1 MVYEDVKKNIKIVIY
16 SKQKSV
22 VEDVVKKLE
31 EDEYKIE
38 ITDDLDKILSS
49 RWKRPRIVLFFYND
63 KSEIEEVKIKNKNTE
78 LIAHDINN
86 INIEIIRIELM
97 YASRIIEKEEKI
109 NYEKYKLEIVGNLV
123 ESISHRVQ
131 SNLLILSA
139 SQDIIKM
146 LTEDLKENDQ
156 KRDVLNNLYEKNN
169 NALEKSNLLL
179 QLISNATN
187 LSSESIM
194 HCSEIEEIVNN
205 ILDEYVKENLVN
217 FKMREKIKI
226 GSYICGPLND
236 IIFIICRII
245 KQMIIEENKNI
256 ETVQEVYE
264 HLIQEGFDRKD
275 MLIAL
280 GGGVT
285 GDLTGFVAATYLR
298 GIRFIQVP
306 TTLLSQVDSS
316 IGGKTGVDFRKYKNM
331 VGAFHQPSLVYM
343 NLSTLASLNEEQFS
357 CGMAEIIKAGLIE
370 EQSFFHWLSEN
381 HEGIQKRNSKLLA
394 EMIYRSCKIKGDVV
408 EEDPTEKGIR
418 AILNFGHTI
427 GHAVEKLKDFSM
439 LHGQC
444 VAAGYVAA
452 AYLSLQRG
460 LISTEDL
467 FEIEKINRMY
477 GLPNRVSDLDAKDVL
492 AATKKDKKMS
502 QGSIKFVLLQKMGT
516 AIVDTSLTDDEIL
529 CGIQYILGE

>member
-256 ETVQEVYE
+256 DLLIYE
-264 HLIQEGFDRKD
+264 DENNWYFNINSDYNIKDAEFIEQIKKFMVFVNVRPKISEKQITLVLRK
-275 MLIAL
+275 
-280 GGGVT
+280 V
-285 GDLTGFVAATYLR
+285 
-298 GIRFIQVP
+298 
-306 TTLLSQVDSS
+306 
-316 IGGKTGVDFRKYKNM
+316 K
-331 VGAFHQPSLVYM
+331 
-343 NLSTLASLNEEQFS
+343 
-357 CGMAEIIKAGLIE
+357 
-370 EQSFFHWLSEN
+370 
-381 HEGIQKRNSKLLA
+381 
-394 EMIYRSCKIKGDVV
+394 
-408 EEDPTEKGIR
+408 
-418 AILNFGHTI
+418 
-427 GHAVEKLKDFSM
+427 
-439 LHGQC
+439 
-444 VAAGYVAA
+444 
-452 AYLSLQRG
+452 
-460 LISTEDL
+460 
-467 FEIEKINRMY
+467 
-477 GLPNRVSDLDAKDVL
+477 
-492 AATKKDKKMS
+492 
-502 QGSIKFVLLQKMGT
+502 
-516 AIVDTSLTDDEIL
+516 
-529 CGIQYILGE
+529 

>member
-16 SKQKSV
+16 SKQTSV

-236 IIFIICRII
+236 IIFIMCRII

-256 ETVQEVYE
+256 DLLIYE
-264 HLIQEGFDRKD
+264 DENNWYFNINSDYNIKDAEFIEQIKKFMVFVNVRPKISEKQITLVLRK
-275 MLIAL
+275 
-280 GGGVT
+280 V
-285 GDLTGFVAATYLR
+285 
-298 GIRFIQVP
+298 
-306 TTLLSQVDSS
+306 
-316 IGGKTGVDFRKYKNM
+316 K
-331 VGAFHQPSLVYM
+331 
-343 NLSTLASLNEEQFS
+343 
-357 CGMAEIIKAGLIE
+357 
-370 EQSFFHWLSEN
+370 
-381 HEGIQKRNSKLLA
+381 
-394 EMIYRSCKIKGDVV
+394 
-408 EEDPTEKGIR
+408 
-418 AILNFGHTI
+418 
-427 GHAVEKLKDFSM
+427 
-439 LHGQC
+439 
-444 VAAGYVAA
+444 
-452 AYLSLQRG
+452 
-460 LISTEDL
+460 
-467 FEIEKINRMY
+467 
-477 GLPNRVSDLDAKDVL
+477 
-492 AATKKDKKMS
+492 
-502 QGSIKFVLLQKMGT
+502 
-516 AIVDTSLTDDEIL
+516 
-529 CGIQYILGE
+529 

>member
-16 SKQKSV
+16 SKQTSV

-109 NYEKYKLEIVGNLV
+109 NYEKYKLEIIGNLV

-236 IIFIICRII
+236 IIFIMCRII

-256 ETVQEVYE
+256 DLLIYE
-264 HLIQEGFDRKD
+264 DENNWYFNINSDYNIKDAEFIEQIKKFMVFVNVRPKISEKQITLVLRK
-275 MLIAL
+275 
-280 GGGVT
+280 V
-285 GDLTGFVAATYLR
+285 
-298 GIRFIQVP
+298 
-306 TTLLSQVDSS
+306 
-316 IGGKTGVDFRKYKNM
+316 K
-331 VGAFHQPSLVYM
+331 
-343 NLSTLASLNEEQFS
+343 
-357 CGMAEIIKAGLIE
+357 
-370 EQSFFHWLSEN
+370 
-381 HEGIQKRNSKLLA
+381 
-394 EMIYRSCKIKGDVV
+394 
-408 EEDPTEKGIR
+408 
-418 AILNFGHTI
+418 
-427 GHAVEKLKDFSM
+427 
-439 LHGQC
+439 
-444 VAAGYVAA
+444 
-452 AYLSLQRG
+452 
-460 LISTEDL
+460 
-467 FEIEKINRMY
+467 
-477 GLPNRVSDLDAKDVL
+477 
-492 AATKKDKKMS
+492 
-502 QGSIKFVLLQKMGT
+502 
-516 AIVDTSLTDDEIL
+516 
-529 CGIQYILGE
+529 

>member
-16 SKQKSV
+16 SKQTSV

-63 KSEIEEVKIKNKNTE
+63 KSELEEVKIKNKNTE
-78 LIAHDINN
+78 LIAHDTNN

-236 IIFIICRII
+236 IIFIMCRII

-256 ETVQEVYE
+256 DLLIYE
-264 HLIQEGFDRKD
+264 DENNWYFNINSDYNIKDAEFIEQIKKFMVFVNVRPKISEKQITLVLRK
-275 MLIAL
+275 
-280 GGGVT
+280 V
-285 GDLTGFVAATYLR
+285 
-298 GIRFIQVP
+298 
-306 TTLLSQVDSS
+306 
-316 IGGKTGVDFRKYKNM
+316 K
-331 VGAFHQPSLVYM
+331 
-343 NLSTLASLNEEQFS
+343 
-357 CGMAEIIKAGLIE
+357 
-370 EQSFFHWLSEN
+370 
-381 HEGIQKRNSKLLA
+381 
-394 EMIYRSCKIKGDVV
+394 
-408 EEDPTEKGIR
+408 
-418 AILNFGHTI
+418 
-427 GHAVEKLKDFSM
+427 
-439 LHGQC
+439 
-444 VAAGYVAA
+444 
-452 AYLSLQRG
+452 
-460 LISTEDL
+460 
-467 FEIEKINRMY
+467 
-477 GLPNRVSDLDAKDVL
+477 
-492 AATKKDKKMS
+492 
-502 QGSIKFVLLQKMGT
+502 
-516 AIVDTSLTDDEIL
+516 
-529 CGIQYILGE
+529 

>member
-38 ITDDLDKILSS
+38 ITDDLDKILGS

-236 IIFIICRII
+236 IIFIMCRII

-256 ETVQEVYE
+256 YLLIYE
-264 HLIQEGFDRKD
+264 NENNWYFNINSDYNIKDAEFIEQIKKFMVFVNVRPKISEKQITLVLRK
-275 MLIAL
+275 
-280 GGGVT
+280 V
-285 GDLTGFVAATYLR
+285 
-298 GIRFIQVP
+298 
-306 TTLLSQVDSS
+306 
-316 IGGKTGVDFRKYKNM
+316 K
-331 VGAFHQPSLVYM
+331 
-343 NLSTLASLNEEQFS
+343 
-357 CGMAEIIKAGLIE
+357 
-370 EQSFFHWLSEN
+370 
-381 HEGIQKRNSKLLA
+381 
-394 EMIYRSCKIKGDVV
+394 
-408 EEDPTEKGIR
+408 
-418 AILNFGHTI
+418 
-427 GHAVEKLKDFSM
+427 
-439 LHGQC
+439 
-444 VAAGYVAA
+444 
-452 AYLSLQRG
+452 
-460 LISTEDL
+460 
-467 FEIEKINRMY
+467 
-477 GLPNRVSDLDAKDVL
+477 
-492 AATKKDKKMS
+492 
-502 QGSIKFVLLQKMGT
+502 
-516 AIVDTSLTDDEIL
+516 
-529 CGIQYILGE
+529 

>member
-16 SKQKSV
+16 SKQTSV

-49 RWKRPRIVLFFYND
+49 RWKRPRIVLLFYND
-63 KSEIEEVKIKNKNTE
+63 KNELEEVKIKNKNTE

-236 IIFIICRII
+236 IIFIMCRII

-256 ETVQEVYE
+256 DLLIYE
-264 HLIQEGFDRKD
+264 D
-275 MLIAL
+275 
-280 GGGVT
+280 
-285 GDLTGFVAATYLR
+285 
-298 GIRFIQVP
+298 
-306 TTLLSQVDSS
+306 
-316 IGGKTGVDFRKYKNM
+316 
-331 VGAFHQPSLVYM
+331 
-343 NLSTLASLNEEQFS
+343 
-357 CGMAEIIKAGLIE
+357 
-370 EQSFFHWLSEN
+370 EN
-381 HEGIQKRNSKLLA
+381 NWYFNINSDYN
-394 EMIYRSCKIKGDVV
+394 I
-408 EEDPTEKGIR
+408 
-418 AILNFGHTI
+418 
-427 GHAVEKLKDFSM
+427 
-439 LHGQC
+439 
-444 VAAGYVAA
+444 
-452 AYLSLQRG
+452 
-460 LISTEDL
+460 
-467 FEIEKINRMY
+467 
-477 GLPNRVSDLDAKDVL
+477 KDVEFIEQI
-492 AATKKDKKMS
+492 KKFMV
-502 QGSIKFVLLQKMGT
+502 FVNVRPKISEKQITLVLRK
-516 AIVDTSLTDDEIL
+516 VK
-529 CGIQYILGE
+529 

>member
-38 ITDDLDKILSS
+38 ITDDLDKILGS
-49 RWKRPRIVLFFYND
+49 RWKRPRIVLLFYND

-156 KRDVLNNLYEKNN
+156 KKDVLNNLYEKNN

-236 IIFIICRII
+236 IIFIMCRII

-256 ETVQEVYE
+256 DLLIYE
-264 HLIQEGFDRKD
+264 DENNWYFNINSDYNIKDAEFIEQIKKFMVFVNVRPKISEKQITLVLRK
-275 MLIAL
+275 
-280 GGGVT
+280 V
-285 GDLTGFVAATYLR
+285 
-298 GIRFIQVP
+298 
-306 TTLLSQVDSS
+306 
-316 IGGKTGVDFRKYKNM
+316 K
-331 VGAFHQPSLVYM
+331 
-343 NLSTLASLNEEQFS
+343 
-357 CGMAEIIKAGLIE
+357 
-370 EQSFFHWLSEN
+370 
-381 HEGIQKRNSKLLA
+381 
-394 EMIYRSCKIKGDVV
+394 
-408 EEDPTEKGIR
+408 
-418 AILNFGHTI
+418 
-427 GHAVEKLKDFSM
+427 
-439 LHGQC
+439 
-444 VAAGYVAA
+444 
-452 AYLSLQRG
+452 
-460 LISTEDL
+460 
-467 FEIEKINRMY
+467 
-477 GLPNRVSDLDAKDVL
+477 
-492 AATKKDKKMS
+492 
-502 QGSIKFVLLQKMGT
+502 
-516 AIVDTSLTDDEIL
+516 
-529 CGIQYILGE
+529 

>member
-236 IIFIICRII
+236 IIFIMCRII

-256 ETVQEVYE
+256 DLLIYE
-264 HLIQEGFDRKD
+264 DENNWYFNINSDYNIKDAEFIEQIKKFMVFVNVRPKISEKQIILVLRK
-275 MLIAL
+275 
-280 GGGVT
+280 V
-285 GDLTGFVAATYLR
+285 
-298 GIRFIQVP
+298 
-306 TTLLSQVDSS
+306 
-316 IGGKTGVDFRKYKNM
+316 K
-331 VGAFHQPSLVYM
+331 
-343 NLSTLASLNEEQFS
+343 
-357 CGMAEIIKAGLIE
+357 
-370 EQSFFHWLSEN
+370 
-381 HEGIQKRNSKLLA
+381 
-394 EMIYRSCKIKGDVV
+394 
-408 EEDPTEKGIR
+408 
-418 AILNFGHTI
+418 
-427 GHAVEKLKDFSM
+427 
-439 LHGQC
+439 
-444 VAAGYVAA
+444 
-452 AYLSLQRG
+452 
-460 LISTEDL
+460 
-467 FEIEKINRMY
+467 
-477 GLPNRVSDLDAKDVL
+477 
-492 AATKKDKKMS
+492 
-502 QGSIKFVLLQKMGT
+502 
-516 AIVDTSLTDDEIL
+516 
-529 CGIQYILGE
+529 

>member
-217 FKMREKIKI
+217 FKVREKIKI

-236 IIFIICRII
+236 IIFIMCRII

-256 ETVQEVYE
+256 DLLIYE
-264 HLIQEGFDRKD
+264 DENNWYFNINSDYNIKDAEFIEQIKKFMVFVNVRPKISEKQITLVLRK
-275 MLIAL
+275 
-280 GGGVT
+280 V
-285 GDLTGFVAATYLR
+285 
-298 GIRFIQVP
+298 
-306 TTLLSQVDSS
+306 
-316 IGGKTGVDFRKYKNM
+316 K
-331 VGAFHQPSLVYM
+331 
-343 NLSTLASLNEEQFS
+343 
-357 CGMAEIIKAGLIE
+357 
-370 EQSFFHWLSEN
+370 
-381 HEGIQKRNSKLLA
+381 
-394 EMIYRSCKIKGDVV
+394 
-408 EEDPTEKGIR
+408 
-418 AILNFGHTI
+418 
-427 GHAVEKLKDFSM
+427 
-439 LHGQC
+439 
-444 VAAGYVAA
+444 
-452 AYLSLQRG
+452 
-460 LISTEDL
+460 
-467 FEIEKINRMY
+467 
-477 GLPNRVSDLDAKDVL
+477 
-492 AATKKDKKMS
+492 
-502 QGSIKFVLLQKMGT
+502 
-516 AIVDTSLTDDEIL
+516 
-529 CGIQYILGE
+529 

>member
-38 ITDDLDKILSS
+38 ITDDLDKILGS

-236 IIFIICRII
+236 IIFIMCRII

-256 ETVQEVYE
+256 DLLIYE
-264 HLIQEGFDRKD
+264 DENNWYFNINSDYNIKDAEFIEQIKKFMVFVNVRPKISEKQITLVLRK
-275 MLIAL
+275 
-280 GGGVT
+280 V
-285 GDLTGFVAATYLR
+285 
-298 GIRFIQVP
+298 
-306 TTLLSQVDSS
+306 
-316 IGGKTGVDFRKYKNM
+316 K
-331 VGAFHQPSLVYM
+331 
-343 NLSTLASLNEEQFS
+343 
-357 CGMAEIIKAGLIE
+357 
-370 EQSFFHWLSEN
+370 
-381 HEGIQKRNSKLLA
+381 
-394 EMIYRSCKIKGDVV
+394 
-408 EEDPTEKGIR
+408 
-418 AILNFGHTI
+418 
-427 GHAVEKLKDFSM
+427 
-439 LHGQC
+439 
-444 VAAGYVAA
+444 
-452 AYLSLQRG
+452 
-460 LISTEDL
+460 
-467 FEIEKINRMY
+467 
-477 GLPNRVSDLDAKDVL
+477 
-492 AATKKDKKMS
+492 
-502 QGSIKFVLLQKMGT
+502 
-516 AIVDTSLTDDEIL
+516 
-529 CGIQYILGE
+529 

>member
-16 SKQKSV
+16 SKQTSV

-38 ITDDLDKILSS
+38 ITDDLDKILGS

-236 IIFIICRII
+236 IIFIMCRII

-256 ETVQEVYE
+256 DLLIYE
-264 HLIQEGFDRKD
+264 DENNWYFNINSDYNIKD
-275 MLIAL
+275 AEFIEQIKKFM
-280 GGGVT
+280 V
-285 GDLTGFVAATYLR
+285 FVNVRPKISEKQITLVLR
-298 GIRFIQVP
+298 
-306 TTLLSQVDSS
+306 
-316 IGGKTGVDFRKYKNM
+316 
-331 VGAFHQPSLVYM
+331 
-343 NLSTLASLNEEQFS
+343 
-357 CGMAEIIKAGLIE
+357 
-370 EQSFFHWLSEN
+370 
-381 HEGIQKRNSKLLA
+381 
-394 EMIYRSCKIKGDVV
+394 KIK
-408 EEDPTEKGIR
+408 
-418 AILNFGHTI
+418 
-427 GHAVEKLKDFSM
+427 
-439 LHGQC
+439 
-444 VAAGYVAA
+444 
-452 AYLSLQRG
+452 
-460 LISTEDL
+460 
-467 FEIEKINRMY
+467 
-477 GLPNRVSDLDAKDVL
+477 
-492 AATKKDKKMS
+492 
-502 QGSIKFVLLQKMGT
+502 
-516 AIVDTSLTDDEIL
+516 
-529 CGIQYILGE
+529 

>member
-1 MVYEDVKKNIKIVIY
+1 MVYEDVKINIKIVIY

-236 IIFIICRII
+236 IIFIMCRII

-256 ETVQEVYE
+256 DLLIYE
-264 HLIQEGFDRKD
+264 DENNWYFNINSDYNIKDAEFIEQIKKFMVFVNVRPKISEKQITLVLRK
-275 MLIAL
+275 
-280 GGGVT
+280 V
-285 GDLTGFVAATYLR
+285 
-298 GIRFIQVP
+298 
-306 TTLLSQVDSS
+306 
-316 IGGKTGVDFRKYKNM
+316 K
-331 VGAFHQPSLVYM
+331 
-343 NLSTLASLNEEQFS
+343 
-357 CGMAEIIKAGLIE
+357 
-370 EQSFFHWLSEN
+370 
-381 HEGIQKRNSKLLA
+381 
-394 EMIYRSCKIKGDVV
+394 
-408 EEDPTEKGIR
+408 
-418 AILNFGHTI
+418 
-427 GHAVEKLKDFSM
+427 
-439 LHGQC
+439 
-444 VAAGYVAA
+444 
-452 AYLSLQRG
+452 
-460 LISTEDL
+460 
-467 FEIEKINRMY
+467 
-477 GLPNRVSDLDAKDVL
+477 
-492 AATKKDKKMS
+492 
-502 QGSIKFVLLQKMGT
+502 
-516 AIVDTSLTDDEIL
+516 
-529 CGIQYILGE
+529 

>member
-1 MVYEDVKKNIKIVIY
+1 M
-16 SKQKSV
+16 
-22 VEDVVKKLE
+22 
-31 EDEYKIE
+31 
-38 ITDDLDKILSS
+38 
-49 RWKRPRIVLFFYND
+49 FFYND

-236 IIFIICRII
+236 IIFIMCRII

-256 ETVQEVYE
+256 DLLIYE
-264 HLIQEGFDRKD
+264 DENNWYFNINSDYNIKDAEFIEQIKKFMVFVNVRPKISEKQITLVLRK
-275 MLIAL
+275 
-280 GGGVT
+280 V
-285 GDLTGFVAATYLR
+285 
-298 GIRFIQVP
+298 
-306 TTLLSQVDSS
+306 
-316 IGGKTGVDFRKYKNM
+316 K
-331 VGAFHQPSLVYM
+331 
-343 NLSTLASLNEEQFS
+343 
-357 CGMAEIIKAGLIE
+357 
-370 EQSFFHWLSEN
+370 
-381 HEGIQKRNSKLLA
+381 
-394 EMIYRSCKIKGDVV
+394 
-408 EEDPTEKGIR
+408 
-418 AILNFGHTI
+418 
-427 GHAVEKLKDFSM
+427 
-439 LHGQC
+439 
-444 VAAGYVAA
+444 
-452 AYLSLQRG
+452 
-460 LISTEDL
+460 
-467 FEIEKINRMY
+467 
-477 GLPNRVSDLDAKDVL
+477 
-492 AATKKDKKMS
+492 
-502 QGSIKFVLLQKMGT
+502 
-516 AIVDTSLTDDEIL
+516 
-529 CGIQYILGE
+529 

>member
-16 SKQKSV
+16 SKQTSV

-31 EDEYKIE
+31 EDEYKLE
-38 ITDDLDKILSS
+38 ITDDLDKILNS

-63 KSEIEEVKIKNKNTE
+63 KSELEEVEIRNKNTE
-78 LIAHDINN
+78 LIAHDINS
-86 INIEIIRIELM
+86 INIEIIKIELM

-217 FKMREKIKI
+217 FKMSEKIKI

-236 IIFIICRII
+236 IIFIMCRII
-245 KQMIIEENKNI
+245 KQMIMEENKNI
-256 ETVQEVYE
+256 DLLIYE
-264 HLIQEGFDRKD
+264 DENNWYFNINSDYNIKDGEFIEQIKKFMVFVNVRPKISEKQITLVLRK
-275 MLIAL
+275 
-280 GGGVT
+280 V
-285 GDLTGFVAATYLR
+285 
-298 GIRFIQVP
+298 
-306 TTLLSQVDSS
+306 
-316 IGGKTGVDFRKYKNM
+316 K
-331 VGAFHQPSLVYM
+331 
-343 NLSTLASLNEEQFS
+343 
-357 CGMAEIIKAGLIE
+357 
-370 EQSFFHWLSEN
+370 
-381 HEGIQKRNSKLLA
+381 
-394 EMIYRSCKIKGDVV
+394 
-408 EEDPTEKGIR
+408 
-418 AILNFGHTI
+418 
-427 GHAVEKLKDFSM
+427 
-439 LHGQC
+439 
-444 VAAGYVAA
+444 
-452 AYLSLQRG
+452 
-460 LISTEDL
+460 
-467 FEIEKINRMY
+467 
-477 GLPNRVSDLDAKDVL
+477 
-492 AATKKDKKMS
+492 
-502 QGSIKFVLLQKMGT
+502 
-516 AIVDTSLTDDEIL
+516 
-529 CGIQYILGE
+529 

>member
-38 ITDDLDKILSS
+38 ITDDLDKILCS

-236 IIFIICRII
+236 IIFIMCRII

-256 ETVQEVYE
+256 DLLIYE
-264 HLIQEGFDRKD
+264 DENNWYFNINSDYNIKDAEFIEQIKKFMVFVNVRPKISEKQITLVLRK
-275 MLIAL
+275 
-280 GGGVT
+280 V
-285 GDLTGFVAATYLR
+285 
-298 GIRFIQVP
+298 
-306 TTLLSQVDSS
+306 
-316 IGGKTGVDFRKYKNM
+316 K
-331 VGAFHQPSLVYM
+331 
-343 NLSTLASLNEEQFS
+343 
-357 CGMAEIIKAGLIE
+357 
-370 EQSFFHWLSEN
+370 
-381 HEGIQKRNSKLLA
+381 
-394 EMIYRSCKIKGDVV
+394 
-408 EEDPTEKGIR
+408 
-418 AILNFGHTI
+418 
-427 GHAVEKLKDFSM
+427 
-439 LHGQC
+439 
-444 VAAGYVAA
+444 
-452 AYLSLQRG
+452 
-460 LISTEDL
+460 
-467 FEIEKINRMY
+467 
-477 GLPNRVSDLDAKDVL
+477 
-492 AATKKDKKMS
+492 
-502 QGSIKFVLLQKMGT
+502 
-516 AIVDTSLTDDEIL
+516 
-529 CGIQYILGE
+529 

>member
-16 SKQKSV
+16 SKQTRV
-22 VEDVVKKLE
+22 IEHEIKKLE

-236 IIFIICRII
+236 IIFIMCRII

-256 ETVQEVYE
+256 DLLIYE
-264 HLIQEGFDRKD
+264 DENNWYFNINSDYNIKDAEFIEQIKKFMVFVNVRPKISEKQITLVLRK
-275 MLIAL
+275 
-280 GGGVT
+280 V
-285 GDLTGFVAATYLR
+285 
-298 GIRFIQVP
+298 
-306 TTLLSQVDSS
+306 
-316 IGGKTGVDFRKYKNM
+316 K
-331 VGAFHQPSLVYM
+331 
-343 NLSTLASLNEEQFS
+343 
-357 CGMAEIIKAGLIE
+357 
-370 EQSFFHWLSEN
+370 
-381 HEGIQKRNSKLLA
+381 
-394 EMIYRSCKIKGDVV
+394 
-408 EEDPTEKGIR
+408 
-418 AILNFGHTI
+418 
-427 GHAVEKLKDFSM
+427 
-439 LHGQC
+439 
-444 VAAGYVAA
+444 
-452 AYLSLQRG
+452 
-460 LISTEDL
+460 
-467 FEIEKINRMY
+467 
-477 GLPNRVSDLDAKDVL
+477 
-492 AATKKDKKMS
+492 
-502 QGSIKFVLLQKMGT
+502 
-516 AIVDTSLTDDEIL
+516 
-529 CGIQYILGE
+529 

>member
-16 SKQKSV
+16 SKQTSV

-236 IIFIICRII
+236 IIFIMCRII

-256 ETVQEVYE
+256 DLLIYE
-264 HLIQEGFDRKD
+264 DENNWYFNINSDYNIKD
-275 MLIAL
+275 AEFIEQIKKFM
-280 GGGVT
+280 V
-285 GDLTGFVAATYLR
+285 FVNVR
-298 GIRFIQVP
+298 PKISEKQI
-306 TTLLSQVDSS
+306 TLLL
-316 IGGKTGVDFRKYKNM
+316 RKVK
-331 VGAFHQPSLVYM
+331 
-343 NLSTLASLNEEQFS
+343 
-357 CGMAEIIKAGLIE
+357 
-370 EQSFFHWLSEN
+370 
-381 HEGIQKRNSKLLA
+381 
-394 EMIYRSCKIKGDVV
+394 
-408 EEDPTEKGIR
+408 
-418 AILNFGHTI
+418 
-427 GHAVEKLKDFSM
+427 
-439 LHGQC
+439 
-444 VAAGYVAA
+444 
-452 AYLSLQRG
+452 
-460 LISTEDL
+460 
-467 FEIEKINRMY
+467 
-477 GLPNRVSDLDAKDVL
+477 
-492 AATKKDKKMS
+492 
-502 QGSIKFVLLQKMGT
+502 
-516 AIVDTSLTDDEIL
+516 
-529 CGIQYILGE
+529 

>member
-16 SKQKSV
+16 SKQTSV

-236 IIFIICRII
+236 IIFIMCRII

-256 ETVQEVYE
+256 YLLIYE
-264 HLIQEGFDRKD
+264 DENNWYFNINSDYNIKDAEFIEQIKKFMVFVNVRPKISEKQITLVLRK
-275 MLIAL
+275 
-280 GGGVT
+280 V
-285 GDLTGFVAATYLR
+285 
-298 GIRFIQVP
+298 
-306 TTLLSQVDSS
+306 
-316 IGGKTGVDFRKYKNM
+316 K
-331 VGAFHQPSLVYM
+331 
-343 NLSTLASLNEEQFS
+343 
-357 CGMAEIIKAGLIE
+357 
-370 EQSFFHWLSEN
+370 
-381 HEGIQKRNSKLLA
+381 
-394 EMIYRSCKIKGDVV
+394 
-408 EEDPTEKGIR
+408 
-418 AILNFGHTI
+418 
-427 GHAVEKLKDFSM
+427 
-439 LHGQC
+439 
-444 VAAGYVAA
+444 
-452 AYLSLQRG
+452 
-460 LISTEDL
+460 
-467 FEIEKINRMY
+467 
-477 GLPNRVSDLDAKDVL
+477 
-492 AATKKDKKMS
+492 
-502 QGSIKFVLLQKMGT
+502 
-516 AIVDTSLTDDEIL
+516 
-529 CGIQYILGE
+529 

>member
-16 SKQKSV
+16 SKQTSV
-22 VEDVVKKLE
+22 VENVVKKLE

-63 KSEIEEVKIKNKNTE
+63 KSELEEVKIKNKNTE
-78 LIAHDINN
+78 LIAHDTNN

-236 IIFIICRII
+236 IIFIMCRII

-256 ETVQEVYE
+256 DLLIYE
-264 HLIQEGFDRKD
+264 DENNWYFNINSDYNIKDAEFIEQIKKFMVFVNVRPKISEKQITLVLRK
-275 MLIAL
+275 
-280 GGGVT
+280 V
-285 GDLTGFVAATYLR
+285 
-298 GIRFIQVP
+298 
-306 TTLLSQVDSS
+306 
-316 IGGKTGVDFRKYKNM
+316 K
-331 VGAFHQPSLVYM
+331 
-343 NLSTLASLNEEQFS
+343 
-357 CGMAEIIKAGLIE
+357 
-370 EQSFFHWLSEN
+370 
-381 HEGIQKRNSKLLA
+381 
-394 EMIYRSCKIKGDVV
+394 
-408 EEDPTEKGIR
+408 
-418 AILNFGHTI
+418 
-427 GHAVEKLKDFSM
+427 
-439 LHGQC
+439 
-444 VAAGYVAA
+444 
-452 AYLSLQRG
+452 
-460 LISTEDL
+460 
-467 FEIEKINRMY
+467 
-477 GLPNRVSDLDAKDVL
+477 
-492 AATKKDKKMS
+492 
-502 QGSIKFVLLQKMGT
+502 
-516 AIVDTSLTDDEIL
+516 
-529 CGIQYILGE
+529 

>member
-16 SKQKSV
+16 SKQTSV

-38 ITDDLDKILSS
+38 ITDDLDKILGS

-97 YASRIIEKEEKI
+97 YASILNSMSSINIEKEEKI

-217 FKMREKIKI
+217 FKMRERIKI

-236 IIFIICRII
+236 IIFIMCRII

-256 ETVQEVYE
+256 DLLIYE
-264 HLIQEGFDRKD
+264 DENNWYFNINSDYNIKDAEFIEQIKKFMVFVNVRPKISEKQITLVLRK
-275 MLIAL
+275 
-280 GGGVT
+280 V
-285 GDLTGFVAATYLR
+285 
-298 GIRFIQVP
+298 
-306 TTLLSQVDSS
+306 
-316 IGGKTGVDFRKYKNM
+316 K
-331 VGAFHQPSLVYM
+331 
-343 NLSTLASLNEEQFS
+343 
-357 CGMAEIIKAGLIE
+357 
-370 EQSFFHWLSEN
+370 
-381 HEGIQKRNSKLLA
+381 
-394 EMIYRSCKIKGDVV
+394 
-408 EEDPTEKGIR
+408 
-418 AILNFGHTI
+418 
-427 GHAVEKLKDFSM
+427 
-439 LHGQC
+439 
-444 VAAGYVAA
+444 
-452 AYLSLQRG
+452 
-460 LISTEDL
+460 
-467 FEIEKINRMY
+467 
-477 GLPNRVSDLDAKDVL
+477 
-492 AATKKDKKMS
+492 
-502 QGSIKFVLLQKMGT
+502 
-516 AIVDTSLTDDEIL
+516 
-529 CGIQYILGE
+529 

>member
-16 SKQKSV
+16 SKQTSV

-38 ITDDLDKILSS
+38 ITDDLDKILGS

-63 KSEIEEVKIKNKNTE
+63 KSELEEVKIKNKNTE

-139 SQDIIKM
+139 SQHIIKM

-236 IIFIICRII
+236 IIFIMCRII

-256 ETVQEVYE
+256 DLLIYE
-264 HLIQEGFDRKD
+264 DENNWYFNINSDYNIKDSEFIEQIKKFMVFVNVRPKILEKQITLVLRK
-275 MLIAL
+275 
-280 GGGVT
+280 V
-285 GDLTGFVAATYLR
+285 
-298 GIRFIQVP
+298 
-306 TTLLSQVDSS
+306 
-316 IGGKTGVDFRKYKNM
+316 K
-331 VGAFHQPSLVYM
+331 
-343 NLSTLASLNEEQFS
+343 
-357 CGMAEIIKAGLIE
+357 
-370 EQSFFHWLSEN
+370 
-381 HEGIQKRNSKLLA
+381 
-394 EMIYRSCKIKGDVV
+394 
-408 EEDPTEKGIR
+408 
-418 AILNFGHTI
+418 
-427 GHAVEKLKDFSM
+427 
-439 LHGQC
+439 
-444 VAAGYVAA
+444 
-452 AYLSLQRG
+452 
-460 LISTEDL
+460 
-467 FEIEKINRMY
+467 
-477 GLPNRVSDLDAKDVL
+477 
-492 AATKKDKKMS
+492 
-502 QGSIKFVLLQKMGT
+502 
-516 AIVDTSLTDDEIL
+516 
-529 CGIQYILGE
+529 

>member
-16 SKQKSV
+16 SKQTSV

-31 EDEYKIE
+31 KDEYKIE
-38 ITDDLDKILSS
+38 ITDDLDKILGS

-63 KSEIEEVKIKNKNTE
+63 KSELEEVKIKNKNTE

-217 FKMREKIKI
+217 FRMREKIKI

-236 IIFIICRII
+236 IIFIMCRII

-256 ETVQEVYE
+256 DLLIYE
-264 HLIQEGFDRKD
+264 DENNWYFNINSDYNIKDSEFIDQIKKFMVFVNVRPKISEKQITLVLRK
-275 MLIAL
+275 
-280 GGGVT
+280 V
-285 GDLTGFVAATYLR
+285 
-298 GIRFIQVP
+298 
-306 TTLLSQVDSS
+306 
-316 IGGKTGVDFRKYKNM
+316 K
-331 VGAFHQPSLVYM
+331 
-343 NLSTLASLNEEQFS
+343 
-357 CGMAEIIKAGLIE
+357 
-370 EQSFFHWLSEN
+370 
-381 HEGIQKRNSKLLA
+381 
-394 EMIYRSCKIKGDVV
+394 
-408 EEDPTEKGIR
+408 
-418 AILNFGHTI
+418 
-427 GHAVEKLKDFSM
+427 
-439 LHGQC
+439 
-444 VAAGYVAA
+444 
-452 AYLSLQRG
+452 
-460 LISTEDL
+460 
-467 FEIEKINRMY
+467 
-477 GLPNRVSDLDAKDVL
+477 
-492 AATKKDKKMS
+492 
-502 QGSIKFVLLQKMGT
+502 
-516 AIVDTSLTDDEIL
+516 
-529 CGIQYILGE
+529 

>member
-38 ITDDLDKILSS
+38 ITDDLDKILGS

-236 IIFIICRII
+236 IIFIMCRII

-256 ETVQEVYE
+256 DLLIYE
-264 HLIQEGFDRKD
+264 DENNWYFNINSDYNIKD
-275 MLIAL
+275 AEFIEQIKKFM
-280 GGGVT
+280 V
-285 GDLTGFVAATYLR
+285 FVNVR
-298 GIRFIQVP
+298 PKISEKQI
-306 TTLLSQVDSS
+306 TLLL
-316 IGGKTGVDFRKYKNM
+316 RKVK
-331 VGAFHQPSLVYM
+331 
-343 NLSTLASLNEEQFS
+343 
-357 CGMAEIIKAGLIE
+357 
-370 EQSFFHWLSEN
+370 
-381 HEGIQKRNSKLLA
+381 
-394 EMIYRSCKIKGDVV
+394 
-408 EEDPTEKGIR
+408 
-418 AILNFGHTI
+418 
-427 GHAVEKLKDFSM
+427 
-439 LHGQC
+439 
-444 VAAGYVAA
+444 
-452 AYLSLQRG
+452 
-460 LISTEDL
+460 
-467 FEIEKINRMY
+467 
-477 GLPNRVSDLDAKDVL
+477 
-492 AATKKDKKMS
+492 
-502 QGSIKFVLLQKMGT
+502 
-516 AIVDTSLTDDEIL
+516 
-529 CGIQYILGE
+529 

>member
-38 ITDDLDKILSS
+38 ITDDLDKILCS

-123 ESISHRVQ
+123 ESISNRVQ

-236 IIFIICRII
+236 IIFIMCRII
-245 KQMIIEENKNI
+245 KQMIKEENKNI
-256 ETVQEVYE
+256 DLLIYE
-264 HLIQEGFDRKD
+264 DENNWYFNINSDYNIKDAEFIEQIKKFMVFVNVRPKISEKQITLVLRK
-275 MLIAL
+275 
-280 GGGVT
+280 V
-285 GDLTGFVAATYLR
+285 
-298 GIRFIQVP
+298 
-306 TTLLSQVDSS
+306 
-316 IGGKTGVDFRKYKNM
+316 K
-331 VGAFHQPSLVYM
+331 
-343 NLSTLASLNEEQFS
+343 
-357 CGMAEIIKAGLIE
+357 
-370 EQSFFHWLSEN
+370 
-381 HEGIQKRNSKLLA
+381 
-394 EMIYRSCKIKGDVV
+394 
-408 EEDPTEKGIR
+408 
-418 AILNFGHTI
+418 
-427 GHAVEKLKDFSM
+427 
-439 LHGQC
+439 
-444 VAAGYVAA
+444 
-452 AYLSLQRG
+452 
-460 LISTEDL
+460 
-467 FEIEKINRMY
+467 
-477 GLPNRVSDLDAKDVL
+477 
-492 AATKKDKKMS
+492 
-502 QGSIKFVLLQKMGT
+502 
-516 AIVDTSLTDDEIL
+516 
-529 CGIQYILGE
+529 

>member
-16 SKQKSV
+16 SKQTSV

-49 RWKRPRIVLFFYND
+49 RWKRPRIVLLFYND
-63 KSEIEEVKIKNKNTE
+63 KNELEEVKIKNKNTE
-78 LIAHDINN
+78 LITHDINN

-236 IIFIICRII
+236 IIFIMCRII

-256 ETVQEVYE
+256 DLLIYE
-264 HLIQEGFDRKD
+264 D
-275 MLIAL
+275 
-280 GGGVT
+280 
-285 GDLTGFVAATYLR
+285 
-298 GIRFIQVP
+298 
-306 TTLLSQVDSS
+306 
-316 IGGKTGVDFRKYKNM
+316 
-331 VGAFHQPSLVYM
+331 
-343 NLSTLASLNEEQFS
+343 
-357 CGMAEIIKAGLIE
+357 
-370 EQSFFHWLSEN
+370 EN
-381 HEGIQKRNSKLLA
+381 NWYFNINSDYN
-394 EMIYRSCKIKGDVV
+394 I
-408 EEDPTEKGIR
+408 
-418 AILNFGHTI
+418 
-427 GHAVEKLKDFSM
+427 
-439 LHGQC
+439 
-444 VAAGYVAA
+444 
-452 AYLSLQRG
+452 
-460 LISTEDL
+460 
-467 FEIEKINRMY
+467 
-477 GLPNRVSDLDAKDVL
+477 KDVEFIEQI
-492 AATKKDKKMS
+492 KKFMV
-502 QGSIKFVLLQKMGT
+502 FVNVRPKISEKQITLVLRK
-516 AIVDTSLTDDEIL
+516 VK
-529 CGIQYILGE
+529 

>member
-16 SKQKSV
+16 SKQTSV

-38 ITDDLDKILSS
+38 ITDDLDKILGS

-236 IIFIICRII
+236 IIFIMCRII

-256 ETVQEVYE
+256 DLLIYE
-264 HLIQEGFDRKD
+264 DENNWYFNINSDYNIKDAEFIEQIKKFMVFVNVRPKISEKQITLVLRK
-275 MLIAL
+275 
-280 GGGVT
+280 V
-285 GDLTGFVAATYLR
+285 
-298 GIRFIQVP
+298 
-306 TTLLSQVDSS
+306 
-316 IGGKTGVDFRKYKNM
+316 K
-331 VGAFHQPSLVYM
+331 
-343 NLSTLASLNEEQFS
+343 
-357 CGMAEIIKAGLIE
+357 
-370 EQSFFHWLSEN
+370 
-381 HEGIQKRNSKLLA
+381 
-394 EMIYRSCKIKGDVV
+394 
-408 EEDPTEKGIR
+408 
-418 AILNFGHTI
+418 
-427 GHAVEKLKDFSM
+427 
-439 LHGQC
+439 
-444 VAAGYVAA
+444 
-452 AYLSLQRG
+452 
-460 LISTEDL
+460 
-467 FEIEKINRMY
+467 
-477 GLPNRVSDLDAKDVL
+477 
-492 AATKKDKKMS
+492 
-502 QGSIKFVLLQKMGT
+502 
-516 AIVDTSLTDDEIL
+516 
-529 CGIQYILGE
+529 

>member
-236 IIFIICRII
+236 IIFIMCRII

-256 ETVQEVYE
+256 DLLIYE
-264 HLIQEGFDRKD
+264 DENNWYFNINSDYNIKDAEFIEQIKKFMVFVNVRPKISEKQITLVLRK
-275 MLIAL
+275 
-280 GGGVT
+280 V
-285 GDLTGFVAATYLR
+285 
-298 GIRFIQVP
+298 
-306 TTLLSQVDSS
+306 
-316 IGGKTGVDFRKYKNM
+316 K
-331 VGAFHQPSLVYM
+331 
-343 NLSTLASLNEEQFS
+343 
-357 CGMAEIIKAGLIE
+357 
-370 EQSFFHWLSEN
+370 
-381 HEGIQKRNSKLLA
+381 
-394 EMIYRSCKIKGDVV
+394 
-408 EEDPTEKGIR
+408 
-418 AILNFGHTI
+418 
-427 GHAVEKLKDFSM
+427 
-439 LHGQC
+439 
-444 VAAGYVAA
+444 
-452 AYLSLQRG
+452 
-460 LISTEDL
+460 
-467 FEIEKINRMY
+467 
-477 GLPNRVSDLDAKDVL
+477 
-492 AATKKDKKMS
+492 
-502 QGSIKFVLLQKMGT
+502 
-516 AIVDTSLTDDEIL
+516 
-529 CGIQYILGE
+529 

>member
-38 ITDDLDKILSS
+38 ITDDLDKILGS

-123 ESISHRVQ
+123 EGISHRVQ

-236 IIFIICRII
+236 IIFIMCRII

-256 ETVQEVYE
+256 DLLIYE
-264 HLIQEGFDRKD
+264 DENNWYFNINSDYNIKDAEFIEQIKKFMVFVNVRPKISEKQITLVLRK
-275 MLIAL
+275 
-280 GGGVT
+280 V
-285 GDLTGFVAATYLR
+285 
-298 GIRFIQVP
+298 
-306 TTLLSQVDSS
+306 
-316 IGGKTGVDFRKYKNM
+316 K
-331 VGAFHQPSLVYM
+331 
-343 NLSTLASLNEEQFS
+343 
-357 CGMAEIIKAGLIE
+357 
-370 EQSFFHWLSEN
+370 
-381 HEGIQKRNSKLLA
+381 
-394 EMIYRSCKIKGDVV
+394 
-408 EEDPTEKGIR
+408 
-418 AILNFGHTI
+418 
-427 GHAVEKLKDFSM
+427 
-439 LHGQC
+439 
-444 VAAGYVAA
+444 
-452 AYLSLQRG
+452 
-460 LISTEDL
+460 
-467 FEIEKINRMY
+467 
-477 GLPNRVSDLDAKDVL
+477 
-492 AATKKDKKMS
+492 
-502 QGSIKFVLLQKMGT
+502 
-516 AIVDTSLTDDEIL
+516 
-529 CGIQYILGE
+529 

>member
-16 SKQKSV
+16 SKQTSV

-256 ETVQEVYE
+256 DLLIYE
-264 HLIQEGFDRKD
+264 DENNWYFNINSDYNIKDAEFIEQIKKFMVFVNVRPKISEKQITLVLRK
-275 MLIAL
+275 
-280 GGGVT
+280 V
-285 GDLTGFVAATYLR
+285 
-298 GIRFIQVP
+298 
-306 TTLLSQVDSS
+306 
-316 IGGKTGVDFRKYKNM
+316 K
-331 VGAFHQPSLVYM
+331 
-343 NLSTLASLNEEQFS
+343 
-357 CGMAEIIKAGLIE
+357 
-370 EQSFFHWLSEN
+370 
-381 HEGIQKRNSKLLA
+381 
-394 EMIYRSCKIKGDVV
+394 
-408 EEDPTEKGIR
+408 
-418 AILNFGHTI
+418 
-427 GHAVEKLKDFSM
+427 
-439 LHGQC
+439 
-444 VAAGYVAA
+444 
-452 AYLSLQRG
+452 
-460 LISTEDL
+460 
-467 FEIEKINRMY
+467 
-477 GLPNRVSDLDAKDVL
+477 
-492 AATKKDKKMS
+492 
-502 QGSIKFVLLQKMGT
+502 
-516 AIVDTSLTDDEIL
+516 
-529 CGIQYILGE
+529 

>member
-16 SKQKSV
+16 SKQTSV

-49 RWKRPRIVLFFYND
+49 RWKRPRIVLLFYND
-63 KSEIEEVKIKNKNTE
+63 KNELEEVKIKNKNTE

-236 IIFIICRII
+236 IIFIMCIII

-256 ETVQEVYE
+256 DLLIYE
-264 HLIQEGFDRKD
+264 DENNWYFNINSDYNIKDSEFIDQIKKFMVFVNVRPKISEKQITLVLRK
-275 MLIAL
+275 
-280 GGGVT
+280 V
-285 GDLTGFVAATYLR
+285 
-298 GIRFIQVP
+298 
-306 TTLLSQVDSS
+306 
-316 IGGKTGVDFRKYKNM
+316 K
-331 VGAFHQPSLVYM
+331 
-343 NLSTLASLNEEQFS
+343 
-357 CGMAEIIKAGLIE
+357 
-370 EQSFFHWLSEN
+370 
-381 HEGIQKRNSKLLA
+381 
-394 EMIYRSCKIKGDVV
+394 
-408 EEDPTEKGIR
+408 
-418 AILNFGHTI
+418 
-427 GHAVEKLKDFSM
+427 
-439 LHGQC
+439 
-444 VAAGYVAA
+444 
-452 AYLSLQRG
+452 
-460 LISTEDL
+460 
-467 FEIEKINRMY
+467 
-477 GLPNRVSDLDAKDVL
+477 
-492 AATKKDKKMS
+492 
-502 QGSIKFVLLQKMGT
+502 
-516 AIVDTSLTDDEIL
+516 
-529 CGIQYILGE
+529 

>member
-16 SKQKSV
+16 SKQTSV

-49 RWKRPRIVLFFYND
+49 RWKRPRIVLLFYND
-63 KSEIEEVKIKNKNTE
+63 KNELEEVKIKNKNTE

-236 IIFIICRII
+236 IIFIMCIII

-256 ETVQEVYE
+256 DLLIYE
-264 HLIQEGFDRKD
+264 D
-275 MLIAL
+275 
-280 GGGVT
+280 
-285 GDLTGFVAATYLR
+285 
-298 GIRFIQVP
+298 
-306 TTLLSQVDSS
+306 
-316 IGGKTGVDFRKYKNM
+316 
-331 VGAFHQPSLVYM
+331 
-343 NLSTLASLNEEQFS
+343 
-357 CGMAEIIKAGLIE
+357 
-370 EQSFFHWLSEN
+370 EN
-381 HEGIQKRNSKLLA
+381 NWYFNINSDYN
-394 EMIYRSCKIKGDVV
+394 I
-408 EEDPTEKGIR
+408 
-418 AILNFGHTI
+418 
-427 GHAVEKLKDFSM
+427 
-439 LHGQC
+439 
-444 VAAGYVAA
+444 
-452 AYLSLQRG
+452 
-460 LISTEDL
+460 
-467 FEIEKINRMY
+467 
-477 GLPNRVSDLDAKDVL
+477 KDVEFIEQI
-492 AATKKDKKMS
+492 KKFMV
-502 QGSIKFVLLQKMGT
+502 FVNVRPKISEKQITLVLRK
-516 AIVDTSLTDDEIL
+516 VK
-529 CGIQYILGE
+529 

>member
-16 SKQKSV
+16 SKQTSV

-38 ITDDLDKILSS
+38 ITDDLDKILGS

-63 KSEIEEVKIKNKNTE
+63 KSELEEVKIKNKNTE

-139 SQDIIKM
+139 SQDIIKI

-217 FKMREKIKI
+217 FRMREKIKI

-236 IIFIICRII
+236 IIFIMCIII

-256 ETVQEVYE
+256 DLLIYE
-264 HLIQEGFDRKD
+264 DENNWYFNINSDYNIKDSEFIDQIKKFMVFVNVRPKILEKQITLVLRK
-275 MLIAL
+275 
-280 GGGVT
+280 V
-285 GDLTGFVAATYLR
+285 
-298 GIRFIQVP
+298 
-306 TTLLSQVDSS
+306 
-316 IGGKTGVDFRKYKNM
+316 K
-331 VGAFHQPSLVYM
+331 
-343 NLSTLASLNEEQFS
+343 
-357 CGMAEIIKAGLIE
+357 
-370 EQSFFHWLSEN
+370 
-381 HEGIQKRNSKLLA
+381 
-394 EMIYRSCKIKGDVV
+394 
-408 EEDPTEKGIR
+408 
-418 AILNFGHTI
+418 
-427 GHAVEKLKDFSM
+427 
-439 LHGQC
+439 
-444 VAAGYVAA
+444 
-452 AYLSLQRG
+452 
-460 LISTEDL
+460 
-467 FEIEKINRMY
+467 
-477 GLPNRVSDLDAKDVL
+477 
-492 AATKKDKKMS
+492 
-502 QGSIKFVLLQKMGT
+502 
-516 AIVDTSLTDDEIL
+516 
-529 CGIQYILGE
+529 

>member
-1 MVYEDVKKNIKIVIY
+1 MVYEDVKENIKIVIY
-16 SKQKSV
+16 SKQTSV

-86 INIEIIRIELM
+86 INIAIIRIELT

-236 IIFIICRII
+236 IIFIMCRII

-256 ETVQEVYE
+256 DLLIYE
-264 HLIQEGFDRKD
+264 DENNWYFNINSDYNIKDAEFIEQIKKFMVFVNVRPKISEKQITLVLRK
-275 MLIAL
+275 
-280 GGGVT
+280 V
-285 GDLTGFVAATYLR
+285 
-298 GIRFIQVP
+298 
-306 TTLLSQVDSS
+306 
-316 IGGKTGVDFRKYKNM
+316 K
-331 VGAFHQPSLVYM
+331 
-343 NLSTLASLNEEQFS
+343 
-357 CGMAEIIKAGLIE
+357 
-370 EQSFFHWLSEN
+370 
-381 HEGIQKRNSKLLA
+381 
-394 EMIYRSCKIKGDVV
+394 
-408 EEDPTEKGIR
+408 
-418 AILNFGHTI
+418 
-427 GHAVEKLKDFSM
+427 
-439 LHGQC
+439 
-444 VAAGYVAA
+444 
-452 AYLSLQRG
+452 
-460 LISTEDL
+460 
-467 FEIEKINRMY
+467 
-477 GLPNRVSDLDAKDVL
+477 
-492 AATKKDKKMS
+492 
-502 QGSIKFVLLQKMGT
+502 
-516 AIVDTSLTDDEIL
+516 
-529 CGIQYILGE
+529 